1 MEIDMN
7 INDILQVL
15 RGMYKRNNKYGKF
28 FMFFANECKLLRG
41 VYISV
46 YSVDR
51 NDNVSGM
58 SWRRAASA
66 YAREFEGE
74 AVGTVE
80 KYFKRHDG
88 SSVIPGTLL
97 GYEVRAEKL
106 IVDQE

>member
-1 MEIDMN
+1 MSFAQMSVN
-7 INDILQVL
+7 CCAL
-15 RGMYKRNNKYGKF
+15 RD
-28 FMFFANECKLLRG
+28 
-41 VYISV
+41 VYIDI

-66 YAREFEGE
+66 YARELEGE

-80 KYFKRHDG
+80 KHFKRHDG